1 VRDAGTLSA
10 EVVGQEDRS
19 ADGNAM
25 EALPGSS
32 TESRTWTTERPGDA
46 RHALGGLAE
55 IGGERAVEIAGR
67 SVSVVL
73 ARGAV
78 LGAMPVS
85 DVALLAV
92 DEGFV
97 LISAGM
103 ANQSGT
109 DCGYGNGS
117 RRIILAT
124 AESGAFLAPPAIGE
138 QVEALTQSRITAI
151 SSDSLKGLLQLP
163 VVAAAIAA
171 ALAQALRERQET
183 IRNCAYVRHR
193 DRVREKL
200 LQLGRA
206 YGHVVP
212 GGVRIDFPLTHQL
225 LADMIGSAR
234 ETVSLALAELAR
246 EGFVDRRRR
255 SYVLRVASRDLGLP
269 DRLPV

>member
-1 VRDAGTLSA
+1 
-10 EVVGQEDRS
+10 
-19 ADGNAM
+19 
-25 EALPGSS
+25 
-32 TESRTWTTERPGDA
+32 
-46 RHALGGLAE
+46 
-55 IGGERAVEIAGR
+55 
-67 SVSVVL
+67 
-73 ARGAV
+73 
-78 LGAMPVS
+78 
-85 DVALLAV
+85 
-92 DEGFV
+92 
-97 LISAGM
+97 
-103 ANQSGT
+103 
-109 DCGYGNGS
+109 
-117 RRIILAT
+117 
-124 AESGAFLAPPAIGE
+124 
-138 QVEALTQSRITAI
+138 
-151 SSDSLKGLLQLP
+151 
-163 VVAAAIAA
+163 VAAAIAA